1 MAKRVE
7 PAHAKFSPSSAF
19 RFIRCPGSV
28 LLCEGV
34 DERTPEKWTAEGNVA
49 HHIREIC
56 LLLDLDPEDFV
67 GTKIV
72 SEGFTIVVD
81 DAMAEALRPG
91 IEWIRE
97 QGGQLYVEK
106 RVSSDRWM
114 PGQFGTLD
122 AGIIGKKLI
131 IINDLKFGAGM
142 AVSVED
148 NEQLMIY
155 ALFFWDQIARH
166 VTDATEFLLVV
177 DQPRARRT
185 VDDDDDEAPEG
196 WGGEWRVSLGE
207 LLEFGERLKTQFD
220 IANSED
226 AWLRAGPVQCRM
238 CPAKGFCDEY
248 ARYSLAL
255 LDLELGLL
263 DTDVTTLRD
272 VGEFTPAQRV
282 KIAMNQDIVTGWM
295 KAVYAQVLR
304 DAQNER
310 ETPGVKAVQSAG
322 SGPRKWKD
330 EEKAVEFMRKA
341 LGHNNIHAPGK
352 LLSPKQLEDNK
363 EFPKARKDEI
373 SDLVTRNPGKPTLVW
388 EGDSRPAIT
397 IAGEFDDDIA
407 DEFDDDDDDDDD
419 PDVGEL
425 LG

>member
-1 MAKRVE
+1 MAQK
-7 PAHAKFSPSSAF
+7 AAKHAQFSPSSAS

-28 LLCEGV
+28 LLCEGA
-34 DERTPEKWTAEGNVA
+34 DERSAEIWTAEGSVA
-49 HHIREIC
+49 HQIRELC
-56 LLLDLDPEDFV
+56 LLLDMDPSDFV
-67 GTKIV
+67 GKKLV
-72 SEGFTIVVD
+72 SDGFTVEVD
-81 DAMAEALRPG
+81 DAMADALRPG
-91 IEWIRE
+91 IEWLRE
-97 QGGQLYVEK
+97 QAGELYIEQ

-122 AGIIGKKLI
+122 AGIISKNLI
-131 IINDLKFGAGM
+131 IVNDLKFGAGM
-142 AVSVED
+142 AVSVAD

-177 DQPRARRT
+177 DQPRARKT
-185 VDDDDDEAPEG
+185 AYDDGTEAPEG
-196 WGGEWRVSLGE
+196 WGGEWRVSLDE

-220 IANSED
+220 IAVSDD

-263 DTDVTTLRD
+263 DPDVTTLRN
-272 VGEFTPAQRV
+272 VGEFSPAQRV

-304 DAQNER
+304 DAQHER
-310 ETPGVKAVQSAG
+310 ETPGVKAVQSDG

-330 EEKAVEFMRKA
+330 EEAAARFMRKA
-341 LGHNNIHAPGK
+341 LGHGKIRAPGK
-352 LLSPKQLEDNK
+352 LFSPKQLEDHK
-363 EFPKARKDEI
+363 EFPKAKREEI
-373 SDLVTRNPGKPTLVW
+373 ADLVTRNPGKPTLVW
-388 EGDSRPAIT
+388 GGDNRPAIT

-407 DEFDDDDDDDDD
+407 DEFDDDDDDN
-419 PDVGEL
+419 PDVGDL